1 MRLEPIRVEPI
12 AVEPIA
18 VEPAARRGRAATGV
32 RLAAAALTVV
42 ALVAGCTGG
51 SKPVASPSKSGGA
64 SQPDRP
70 HAAIA
75 APADATTIAG
85 GTAAS
90 QLAISTSQALFH
102 QAPAVVLAGET
113 DDAALTRAEPIAVHL
128 GVPLLLTPSTAVTD
142 AGAALRTE
150 LTRLAPK
157 TIITVGAQASAWEHN
172 ASISTPTVTVSAPS
186 ADPPASPAAF
196 TQPSA
201 TPSDAPSG
209 GSSAGS
215 PPVLPSGL
223 PDVVPAAPLASLLVL
238 AIEGPASEAAV
249 ATAHAAGT
257 HVIMLNAPDPRTS
270 SDAIKALTGQ
280 AKATVLA
287 IGSSFGSADLL
298 RSRIAVAATG
308 VELPGG
314 GQVIFPGRRMVAL
327 YGHPGD
333 TGLGA
338 LGQQSLA
345 ATITRAKQVAA
356 NYSALVQEPVIPA
369 FEIIATV
376 AAASA
381 GSDGNYSNESSEASL
396 KPWIDAAQANG
407 IYVVLDLQPGRSDF
421 LSQAKQYAD
430 LLAYPNVGLALD
442 PEWHMKSNQVPMEV
456 IGSVDSSEI
465 NKTAQWLADLTK
477 QHNLP
482 QKVLMLHQ
490 FRLDMITNRSKLE
503 TDFDQLQIVIHADG
517 FGSTP
522 QKFNTWN
529 TLHINPPA
537 NVIWGWKNFLTQDK
551 PTLTPQQT
559 MAVKPTPF
567 FVSYQ

>member
-1 MRLEPIRVEPI
+1 M
-12 AVEPIA
+12 
-18 VEPAARRGRAATGV
+18 PAN
-32 RLAAAALTVV
+32 
-42 ALVAGCTGG
+42 
-51 SKPVASPSKSGGA
+51 
-64 SQPDRP
+64 D
-70 HAAIA
+70 
-75 APADATTIAG
+75 TTIAG

-90 QLAISTSQALFH
+90 EVAISTSQALFH
-102 QAPAVVLAGET
+102 TAPAVVLAGET
-113 DDAALTRAEPIAVHL
+113 DEAALTRAAPIAVHL

-142 AGAALRTE
+142 AGAGVRTE

-157 TIITVGAQASAWEHN
+157 TIIIVGTQATAWEHN
-172 ASISTPTVTVSAPS
+172 ASIKTPTVTVSAPS
-186 ADPPASPAAF
+186 SNPSPSASASSDPPP
-196 TQPSA
+196 A
-201 TPSDAPSG
+201 TPSPRPSSAPPSG
-209 GSSAGS
+209 SSSDATNAPASDPTSAPAQLPAGM
-215 PPVLPSGL
+215 
-223 PDVVPAAPLASLLVL
+223 PDVVPATPLASLLVL
-238 AIEGPASEAAV
+238 AVQDRQSVAAV

-257 HVIMLNAPDPRTS
+257 HVLMLSAPDPRTS
-270 SDAIKALTGQ
+270 SAAIKALTGQ
-280 AKATVLA
+280 GKAPVLA
-287 IGSSFGSADLL
+287 LGSAFGNADLL

-356 NYSALVQEPVIPA
+356 SYSSLVQEPVIPA

-381 GSDGNYSNESSEASL
+381 GADGNYSNESSEASL
-396 KPWIDAAQANG
+396 KPWIDAALANG

-442 PEWHMKSNQVPMEV
+442 PEWHMKSNEVPMEV

-465 NKTAQWLADLTK
+465 NKTAQWLANLTK
-477 QHNLP
+477 EHNLP

-522 QKFNTWN
+522 QKFNTWD
-529 TLHINPPA
+529 TLHTDAPA
-537 NVIWGWKNFLTQDK
+537 NVIWGWKNFYTQDR
-551 PTLTPQQT
+551 PTLTPPQT